1 MMYPAQR
8 AARETSPGQRAV
20 ARSHLHVLVRVH
32 LRVKLIQGSCV
43 FACNL
48 SPGAHALAGLCTSSL
63 LARGQPAQIARP
75 ARVPWRSRRPRS
87 PASRMLSMTLDMPD
101 EGTR

>member
-32 LRVKLIQGSCV
+32 LRVQLIQGSCV
-43 FACNL
+43 FACYL
-48 SPGAHALAGLCTSSL
+48 SPGAQASNFEIKNKWPDCAQ
-63 LARGQPAQIARP
+63 ARCLPVG
-75 ARVPWRSRRPRS
+75 SRRKLPGR
-87 PASRMLSMTLDMPD
+87 PGYHGGPVGRAALRLECFP
-101 EGTR
+101 